1 MQCCG
6 YAREA
11 ALESAVLQCCHVL
24 IFKALSCCFV
34 VAHKDRHLGVNKVV
48 CRGYEIYEILF
59 WCYKTKHVGVV
70 VFFCAYPRFLL
81 FLFL

>member
-1 MQCCG
+1 M
-6 YAREA
+6 
-11 ALESAVLQCCHVL
+11 
-24 IFKALSCCFV
+24 
-34 VAHKDRHLGVNKVV
+34 V

-81 FLFL
+81 FFFCEDLATLTLHHTAHERS